1 MTRCGPAPSRG
12 TLISQHRC
20 NRVVSRSD
28 VKANPVTNSAR
39 SLSRRTTAA
48 IFVLVLIAPL
58 FGVLGFVAGASDTPT
73 IGEAQVT
80 TQSAH
85 AKAAATS
92 ERASYVSSRLVAKS
106 AGKKVGRARGVKEG
120 TKRGRAD
127 GAKEKKRLADVA
139 AAEAAEAAKP
149 TTGYF
154 GGCSEPL
161 FVDGYCPTP
170 DEIAAERWLEEY
182 CGPFD
187 PSRVQ
192 PDGSYLPKPGC

>member
-73 IGEAQVT
+73 TSEAQVT
-80 TQSAH
+80 AQSAH
-85 AKAAATS
+85 AKAATTS
-92 ERASYVSSRLVAKS
+92 ERATYASSKLAATS

-127 GAKEKKRLADVA
+127 GAKEKKRLADA
-139 AAEAAEAAKP
+139 AAAEAAKP
-149 TTGYF
+149 KTGYY
-154 GGCSEPL
+154 GGCHEFL

-170 DEIAAERWLEEY
+170 DEVAAERWIEEY
-182 CGPFD
+182 CGSAD
-187 PSRVQ
+187 PAFQR
-192 PDGSYLPKPGC
+192 PDGTYRSKPGC

>member
-1 MTRCGPAPSRG
+1 
-12 TLISQHRC
+12 
-20 NRVVSRSD
+20 
-28 VKANPVTNSAR
+28 VTNSSR
-39 SLSRRTTAA
+39 SLSRLTAAA
-48 IFVLVLIAPL
+48 IFVLVLIAAL
-58 FGVLGFVAGASDTPT
+58 FSVLGFVAGASGTPN
-73 IGEAQVT
+73 ISEARLT
-80 TQSAH
+80 TQAAH
-85 AKAAATS
+85 AKAAAAS

-106 AGKKVGRARGVKEG
+106 VGKKVGRARGVKEG

-139 AAEAAEAAKP
+139 AAEAADAAKP

-154 GGCSEPL
+154 GGCSEAL

-170 DEIAAERWLEEY
+170 DEVAFQHWIEEY
-182 CGPFD
+182 CGAFD